1 LETFVENFH
10 PPVLVKLNK
19 GNLTMNFGQEFR
31 KFAVHGMGIN
41 GLTVDG
47 YMNHTINDVHRVENM
62 TRSVIEER
70 PMNFREVDVFSR
82 LMADRIIFMGMG
94 VDDNIANIIV
104 AQLLFLESADPKKDI
119 LMYINSPGGSV
130 YAGLGIY
137 DTMQYVRPDVATV
150 CTSLA
155 ASMGAVLLA
164 GGAAGKRSALPH
176 ARVMIHQPSGGAQG
190 QSVDI
195 EITAREIV
203 KLRNEL
209 YEILASH
216 TGKTPEQ
223 IEKDSDR
230 DNWFRADE
238 AKEYG
243 LIDEVLRRERTIG

>member
-1 LETFVENFH
+1 
-10 PPVLVKLNK
+10 
-19 GNLTMNFGQEFR
+19 
-31 KFAVHGMGIN
+31 MG
-41 GLTVDG
+41 T
-47 YMNHTINDVHRVENM
+47 
-62 TRSVIEER
+62 
-70 PMNFREVDVFSR
+70 
-82 LMADRIIFMGMG
+82 G
-94 VDDNIANIIV
+94 VDDNIANIVV

-190 QSVDI
+190 TSVDI
-195 EITAREIV
+195 EITTREIV
-203 KLRNEL
+203 KLRYEL
-209 YEILASH
+209 YEILAKH
-216 TGKTPEQ
+216 TGQTAEQ
-223 IEKDSDR
+223 IGIDSDR
-230 DNWFRADE
+230 DKWLRAYE

-243 LIDEVLRRERTIG
+243 LIDEVLTRDK